1 VGVAPPTGHEFG
13 AELLEILRAE
23 EVASAAPWR
32 ESLQYDA
39 CEPAGLAEGYDAQR
53 RVSGRHVGA
62 HESVGSQA
70 TRSWWQRDGLDARG
84 AACAESIE
92 LALGVELPRSIG
104 EEARRLS
111 YKLQARLCQQERN
124 GWDRSGWGLAQ
135 QRGAQST
142 GPQKRK
148 APVGS
153 RVVSV
158 ADLELNSPVDVFNL
172 EVEDVPNY
180 FVGGG
185 VLVHNCNAYKNTQ
198 TDRWKALASIVH
210 PQTYL
215 WMMTGTPAAQSP
227 VDAYGLAK
235 LVNPSGVP
243 RFQTA
248 WRDKVMRK
256 ITKFKWAPQE
266 DARETVNEALQPAI
280 RFTKAQCMD
289 LPPVVTEVR
298 NVAMTAQ
305 QLKYYKLIKEQM
317 LAQLAGTTI
326 TAVNAGVVV
335 NKLLQISAGAA
346 YADDKDT
353 IVFDSMPRLK
363 ALKEIIEGTNRKVLV
378 FALFRSCIET
388 IVEYLDK
395 QGIVNA
401 QIHGDV
407 NQTKRG
413 QIINDFQN
421 SEEVR
426 VLVMQ
431 PYATAHGI
439 TLTAAD
445 TVVFYGPLMSVEMYL
460 QCIARSD
467 RKGQTSDKVTVFHIQ
482 SSPVEIRLFKAMAAK
497 VDDQAL
503 LVSMF
508 ESEMKI

>member
-1 VGVAPPTGHEFG
+1 
-13 AELLEILRAE
+13 
-23 EVASAAPWR
+23 
-32 ESLQYDA
+32 
-39 CEPAGLAEGYDAQR
+39 
-53 RVSGRHVGA
+53 
-62 HESVGSQA
+62 
-70 TRSWWQRDGLDARG
+70 
-84 AACAESIE
+84 
-92 LALGVELPRSIG
+92 
-104 EEARRLS
+104 
-111 YKLQARLCQQERN
+111 
-124 GWDRSGWGLAQ
+124 
-135 QRGAQST
+135 
-142 GPQKRK
+142 
-148 APVGS
+148 
-153 RVVSV
+153 
-158 ADLELNSPVDVFNL
+158 
-172 EVEDVPNY
+172 
-180 FVGGG
+180 
-185 VLVHNCNAYKNTQ
+185 
-198 TDRWKALASIVH
+198 
-210 PQTYL
+210 
-215 WMMTGTPAAQSP
+215 MTGTPAAQSP

-235 LVNPSGVP
+235 LVNPNGVP

-256 ITKFKWAPQE
+256 LTKFKWAPQE
-266 DARETVNEALQPAI
+266 DAKETVNEALQPAI